1 MNKIK
6 LSNLDSALLLDTTM
20 EDAYHTLGR
29 AVLLAGNEDT
39 ETLIKGVELALNE
52 QENPC
57 SHYISTLNFEDN
69 WGEFKEERLIEILSE
84 LLLEEN
90 TDAYKV
96 ILNVFHEEES
106 WFGNFAIERDEIVI
120 QSELMHSDVSLYTR
134 NSDFRAVFSALLN
147 TFATKNGVVVI
158 KDFNTQCWSWSASSQ
173 ELLIEAMLTLAEM
186 SSTRLILV
194 TDRLGTVTAFKN
206 ASTKLG
212 AKSTLATL
220 QDNTVDN
227 CPLMQEAEMN
237 YKKARMIADGLGLLA

>member
-6 LSNLDSALLLDTTM
+6 LSNLDSAVLLDTTM
-20 EDAYHTLGR
+20 ENAYYTLGR

-39 ETLIKGVELALNE
+39 KVLIRGVELALNE
-52 QENPC
+52 QENTCP
-57 SHYISTLNFEDN
+57 HYISTLNFEDN
-69 WGEFKEERLIEILSE
+69 WGEYKEDRLIEILSE

-90 TDAYKV
+90 ADSYKV
-96 ILNVFHEEES
+96 ILNVFKEEEA
-106 WFGNFAIERDEIVI
+106 WFGEFGIEDGDIVI
-120 QSELMHSDVSLYTR
+120 KSELDNPNTRLTAR

-147 TFATKNGVVVI
+147 TFATKDGVVVI
-158 KDFNTQCWSWSASSQ
+158 KDFNVQCWSWSAISQ

-194 TDRLGTVTAFKN
+194 TDRIGTVTAFKN

-212 AKSTLATL
+212 ANSTLATL

-237 YKKARMIADGLGLLA
+237 YKKARMIADGLGLLD